1 MDEETKA
8 EQFLLHLEMGETL
21 DQDQLDK
28 LTRQLQSEILEE
40 GFESV
45 ELVTG
50 DVVPHGAKSADAV
63 TWGMLA
69 VSVLPT
75 VLPKLIEFLQSW
87 TMRSESRKVKVR
99 SQIGEQSIELEYSP
113 TTISN
118 QELKDLVS
126 MLTGS
131 MQANS
136 GNPIEVKKETQVED
150 E

>member
-8 EQFLLHLEMGETL
+8 EQFLLYLEMGDIL
-21 DQDQLDK
+21 DKDQLDQ
-28 LTRQLQSEILEE
+28 LTRQLQSEILDQ
-40 GFESV
+40 GYGSAA
-45 ELVTG
+45 LVTG
-50 DVVPHGAKSADAV
+50 DEVPHGAKSADAV

-136 GNPIEVKKETQVED
+136 GKPIEVKKETQVED

>member
-8 EQFLLHLEMGETL
+8 EQFLLHLDMGETL
-21 DQDQLDK
+21 NQDQLDT
-28 LTRQLQSEILEE
+28 LTRQLQSEILDQ
-40 GFESV
+40 GFETV
-45 ELVTG
+45 DLVTG
-50 DVVPHGAKSADAV
+50 DEVPQGSKAADAV

-131 MQANS
+131 MQAGS
-136 GNPIEVKKETQVED
+136 GKSPEVKKETQVEN

>member
-8 EQFLLHLEMGETL
+8 EQFLLHLDMGEFL
-21 DQDQLDK
+21 DLDQLDK
-28 LTRQLQSEILEE
+28 LTRRLQSEILEQ

-45 ELVTG
+45 DLVTE
-50 DVVPHGAKSADAV
+50 DEVPQGAKSADAV

-87 TMRSESRKVKVR
+87 TMRAESRKVKVR
-99 SQIGEQSIELEYSP
+99 SQIGDQSIELEYSP
-113 TTISN
+113 TTVSN
-118 QELKDLVS
+118 QDLKDLVS

-131 MQANS
+131 MQAS
-136 GNPIEVKKETQVED
+136 SAKSPEVKNETQVED

>member
-8 EQFLLHLEMGETL
+8 EQFLLHLDMGEIL
-21 DQDQLDK
+21 DLDQLDK

-40 GFESV
+40 GFETV
-45 ELVTG
+45 DLVTANE
-50 DVVPHGAKSADAV
+50 VPHGAKSADAV

-87 TMRSESRKVKVR
+87 TMRAESRKVKVR
-99 SQIGEQSIELEYSP
+99 SQMGEQSIELEYSP

-118 QELKDLVS
+118 QELKDLVA

-136 GNPIEVKKETQVED
+136 GKPTEAKKETQVEN